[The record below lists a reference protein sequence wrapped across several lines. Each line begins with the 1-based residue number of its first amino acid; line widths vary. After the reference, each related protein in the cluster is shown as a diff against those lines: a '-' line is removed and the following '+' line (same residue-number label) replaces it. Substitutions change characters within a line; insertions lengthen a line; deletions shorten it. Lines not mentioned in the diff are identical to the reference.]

1 MKTETQEDGTRP
13 TDSGTAPAGR
23 TEMHPELTYDGPID
37 REACD
42 RLLRIIHRLDGV
54 DEAYESTGSE
64 RRESRS
70 SKRYER
76 YRKTVLNFL
85 AEAGRR
91 AARAATYLAG
101 VHDEARADGIDF
113 GDDERDGGAHAG
125 RTQLACRLLRPCGP
139 GGGGRQDGRA
149 AILSRSRPPCAPGV
163 VASRR
168 GRAGRG
174 EGAGVGTASYAASPA
189 TIKR

>member
-13 TDSGTAPAGR
+13 ADPCTTPADR

-37 REACD
+37 REVCD

-64 RRESRS
+64 RRESQS
-70 SKRYER
+70 SKRFER

-91 AARAATYLAG
+91 TARAAVHLAG

-113 GDDERDGGAHAG
+113 GNDERDGVRMLGELEWLADCCDRTVRAAEEG
-125 RTQLACRLLRPCGP
+125 RTGGLLYAAAVVRHV
-139 GGGGRQDGRA
+139 RRA
-149 AILSRSRPPCAPGV
+149 WWRVSEV
-163 VASRR
+163 E
-168 GRAGRG
+168 RAGAR
-174 EGAGVGTASYAASPA
+174 ERAPA
-189 TIKR
+189 RRATRRRRPR

>member
-1 MKTETQEDGTRP
+1 M
-13 TDSGTAPAGR
+13 
-23 TEMHPELTYDGPID
+23 MHPELTYDGPID

-64 RRESRS
+64 RRASRS

-76 YRKTVLNFL
+76 YRKTALSFL
-85 AEAGRR
+85 AEAGQR

-113 GDDERDGGAHAG
+113 GDDERDGVRMLGELKWLADCCDRAVRAAEEG
-125 RTQLACRLLRPCGP
+125 RTGGLLYSAAVVRHVH
-139 GGGGRQDGRA
+139 RA
-149 AILSRSRPPCAPGV
+149 WWRV
-163 VASRR
+163 TEVE
-168 GRAGRG
+168 RAGAR
-174 EGAGVGTASYAASPA
+174 ERAPA
-189 TIKR
+189 RRATRRRRPR

>member
-1 MKTETQEDGTRP
+1 METEFSEDGTRP
-13 TDSGTAPAGR
+13 ADLGTTPADR

-42 RLLRIIHRLDGV
+42 RLLRIIHRLDGI

-70 SKRYER
+70 SRRYER
-76 YRKTVLNFL
+76 YRKTVLDFL

-91 AARAATYLAG
+91 AARAAVYLAS

-113 GDDERDGGAHAG
+113 GDGERDGVRMLGELKWLADCCDRAVRAAEEG
-125 RTQLACRLLRPCGP
+125 RTGGLLYAAAVVRHV
-139 GGGGRQDGRA
+139 RRA
-149 AILSRSRPPCAPGV
+149 WWRV
-163 VASRR
+163 TEVE
-168 GRAGRG
+168 RAGAKER
-174 EGAGVGTASYAASPA
+174 EPA
-189 TIKR
+189 RRATRRRRPR